1 MSVQDDLPFNPP
13 LKPPALNRL
22 DSSLRIGNFD
32 VSVRAGLATMLTG
45 TVCFMSL
52 YEIEIREPLYTLV
65 GLAVGLY
72 FGQKK

>member
-1 MSVQDDLPFNPP
+1 MNSSETSTTTTTETES
-13 LKPPALNRL
+13 KP
-22 DSSLRIGNFD
+22 DSGFRVGNFD